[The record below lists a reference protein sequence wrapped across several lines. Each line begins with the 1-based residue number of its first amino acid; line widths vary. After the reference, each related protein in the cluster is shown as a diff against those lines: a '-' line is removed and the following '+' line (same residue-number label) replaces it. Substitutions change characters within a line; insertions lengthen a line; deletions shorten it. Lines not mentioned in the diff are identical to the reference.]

1 MLHRILENGHLQV
14 VIPFAY
20 RRISARKRI
29 IVPRG
34 QIDSQEPLALGL
46 ARAFRWQQFIDEGT
60 FKNIHELAK
69 AIGRDE
75 TAIAKIM
82 RLRML
87 SPTVI
92 HRILTGDI
100 PRKLTLQTLNHGIPD
115 LWSDQEKLWLED
127 PAENEGQ
134 QPKDQA

>member
-46 ARAFRWQQFIDEGT
+46 ARAFRWQALIDSGVYE
-60 FKNIHELAK
+60 NVSDLAR
-69 AIGRDE
+69 AIGEDHAFVARTIRMTLLAPE
-75 TAIAKIM
+75 IVHAILAGTLKKSIPM
-82 RLRML
+82 ELLRKEM
-87 SPTVI
+87 P
-92 HRILTGDI
+92 ILWEDQ
-100 PRKLTLQTLNHGIPD
+100 KKQFGID
-115 LWSDQEKLWLED
+115 
-127 PAENEGQ
+127 
-134 QPKDQA
+134 